1 MVLFTIEDYI
11 RTAAE
16 LVNLGSADERL
27 KALAHD
33 FHGGAAA
40 FGLELHHDGL
50 PDGTLRSSYALEFY
64 YPEQEGGA
72 EVFAS
77 VAENDVE
84 FTFFPKDGDVLDEN
98 EYPHDKDRLVW
109 LLLGAMNSALLE
121 AAALL
126 KP

>member
-1 MVLFTIEDYI
+1 MVLFTIEEYR
-11 RTAAE
+11 RTVAE
-16 LVNLGSADERL
+16 LVNLGNADERI
-27 KALAHD
+27 KALAYD
-33 FHGGAAA
+33 FHGRAAA

-50 PDGTLRSSYALEFY
+50 PDGTLRSSYGLEFY

-72 EVFAS
+72 EVLANI
-77 VAENDVE
+77 AENSVE
-84 FTFFPKDGDVLDEN
+84 FTFFPKDGDVLDET

-121 AAALL
+121 AAASF